1 MKLINSPGPNPRI
14 VRMFLLEKGITIPFQ
29 EIDIL
34 EGENRQSRYLDLNPA
49 GQVPSLVLDNG
60 TCISETVAICEYLEE
75 IFPDNTLIGSTTIE
89 KALNRMWLRR
99 IEQNITENL
108 YNSFRYSL
116 GLELFRDRV
125 YCIPE
130 AAQGL
135 SLIVQE
141 KLVWL
146 DHLMHRKIYVCGN
159 DFTLADIVLFCALD
173 FGEGVGQQ
181 IDNSLININAWFSRM
196 YTRDSAY
203 ASLHPDGTATGRQGV

>member
-1 MKLINSPGPNPRI
+1 MNLLNSPGPNPRI

-34 EGENRQSRYLDLNPA
+34 EGQNRQNTYLDLNPA
-49 GQVPSLVLDNG
+49 GQLPSLILDNG
-60 TCISETVAICEYLEE
+60 TCISETVVICEYLEE
-75 IFPDNTLIGSTTIE
+75 IFPDVPLIGSTVSE

-108 YNSFRYSL
+108 YNSFRYSV
-116 GLELFRDRV
+116 GLELFRNRV

-135 SLIVQE
+135 AAIVQE
-141 KLVWL
+141 RLAWL
-146 DHLMHRKIYVCGN
+146 DRLMHRKIYICGD

-181 IDNSLININAWFSRM
+181 INNALININSWFSRM

-203 ASLHPDGTATGRQGV
+203 ASLHPEGAATGRKGV

>member
-1 MKLINSPGPNPRI
+1 MNFLNAPGPNPRI
-14 VRMFLLEKGITIPFQ
+14 VRMFLLEKGLIIPFE

-34 EGENRQSRYLDLNPA
+34 EGQNRKSSYLDLNPA
-49 GQVPSLVLDNG
+49 GQLPSLILDNG
-60 TCISETVAICEYLEE
+60 KCISETVAICEYLEE
-75 IFPDNTLIGSTTIE
+75 IFPDGSLIGTTAIE
-89 KALNRMWLRR
+89 RAVNRMWLRR
-99 IEQNITENL
+99 VEQNITENL

-116 GLELFRDRV
+116 GLELFRNRV
-125 YCIPE
+125 HCIPE

-135 SLIVQE
+135 AAIVQE

-146 DHLMHRKIYVCGN
+146 DRLMHRKIYVCG
-159 DFTLADIVLFCALD
+159 DKFTLADIVLFCALD

-203 ASLHPDGTATGRQGV
+203 GSLHPDGASTGRQGV